1 MNPLLPAGHLDA
13 AQIVRTSRSNFRPAF
28 LLLGR
33 EQRADIEILYAFCRL
48 ADDIA
53 DSDGYS
59 REVRRQA
66 LAAWRAAFR
75 APALQG
81 LPGNLR
87 SMMRRR
93 AMAPDLFLELL
104 DGTATDLSPPVRMA
118 TRADLDLYCHR
129 VAGAVGLL
137 CLPVFGADL
146 RRCAPYAETLGRALQ
161 YTNILRD
168 TASDLARD
176 RIYYPADELA
186 EHGLDAGNFSAE
198 HGRRGQY
205 LGRFATE
212 TAALYDTAASL
223 LPPEDSTAM
232 RPAAIMAGIYQALLR
247 KMRRDGL
254 KVMQRRYRL
263 SAAEKI
269 FAFAAAICRCQ

>member
-1 MNPLLPAGHLDA
+1 MNPLLPPEHLDA
-13 AQIVRTSRSNFRPAF
+13 ARIVRASRSSFRPAF
-28 LLLGR
+28 LLLSR
-33 EQRADIEILYAFCRL
+33 DRRKDLEILYAFCRM

-53 DSDGYS
+53 DSDSCS
-59 REVRRQA
+59 RELRLRA
-66 LAAWRAAFR
+66 LESWREAFR
-75 APALQG
+75 APTLRG
-81 LPGNLR
+81 LPDNLH

-93 AMAPDLFLELL
+93 AIAPDLFLELL

-137 CLPVFGADL
+137 CLPIFGADP

-176 RIYYPADELA
+176 RVYYPADELA

-198 HGRRGQY
+198 HERRGQY
-205 LGRFATE
+205 LARFATG
-212 TAALYDTAASL
+212 TAALHDTAASL
-223 LPPEDSTAM
+223 LPPADRKAM

-247 KMRRDGL
+247 KMRRNGL
-254 KVMQRRYRL
+254 QVMQRRYRL
-263 SAAEKI
+263 SAAQKI
-269 FAFAAAICRCQ
+269 FAFAAAVCGRQ